1 MGVDKTTMRL
11 EPTGQAWRGGWLSPP
26 PGSQEV
32 LVVFLSWFRRLGG
45 STRRRWSEEEAARF
59 EEEALGHL
67 DELYRTALR
76 MTRRAHDAEDL
87 VQECYAKAFR
97 FADRFEPGTDLRAW
111 LFKIL
116 TNSFLNR
123 YRKASREPEATSLED
138 AGEYFLYDQLADTR
152 GEMVLSPSAEDEALA
167 QFLDT
172 DVKAALEE
180 LPEQFRLMVLLRDV
194 DGFSYREIA
203 DMAGVPIGTVMSR
216 LSRGRKLLQRRLWQR
231 ALEAGYVKGEKTP

>member
-1 MGVDKTTMRL
+1 MV
-11 EPTGQAWRGGWLSPP
+11 
-26 PGSQEV
+26 
-32 LVVFLSWFRRLGG
+32 LSWFRGLSG
-45 STRRRWSEEEAARF
+45 STGRRWTEEAAARF

-76 MTRRAHDAEDL
+76 MTRRAQDAEDL

-97 FADRFEPGTDLRAW
+97 FAGRFEPGTDLRAW

-116 TNSFLNR
+116 TTSFLNR

-138 AGEYFLYDQLADTR
+138 AGEYFLYDQLVDAR

-167 QFLDT
+167 QLLDT

-194 DGFSYREIA
+194 EGFSYREIA

-216 LSRGRKLLQRRLWQR
+216 LSRGRKLLQRRLWYR
-231 ALEAGYVKGEKTP
+231 ALEAGYAKGEQAP